1 MIGVL
6 AVVAMFS
13 YMFSLLPIN
22 ASILLS
28 ILGLCGLISRLL
40 LFWFLCKFQN
50 KDAVKPYKTLVSVVL
65 VMDAGVIIVDFLP
78 FKIVRFL

>member
-1 MIGVL
+1 LIGVL

-40 LFWFLCKFQN
+40 LF
-50 KDAVKPYKTLVSVVL
+50 
-65 VMDAGVIIVDFLP
+65 
-78 FKIVRFL
+78 